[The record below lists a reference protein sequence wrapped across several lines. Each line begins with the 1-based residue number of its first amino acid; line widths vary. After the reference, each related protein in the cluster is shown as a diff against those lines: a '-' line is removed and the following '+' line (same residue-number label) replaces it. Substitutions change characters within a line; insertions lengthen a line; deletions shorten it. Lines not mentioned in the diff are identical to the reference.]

1 MVVFSLSHFLLRH
14 QQKTKNN
21 KDEIGGRSG
30 HIFPLS
36 PSSSSSS
43 ENKEQQGRDWRSQCS
58 ASGHFLPRHQQKV
71 INNEDEIGGHNA
83 LQQWSQWSSSPSLT
97 FSLVINSKRSTTRMR
112 SEVGCHNHRAQI
124 GGYRRPL
131 CHLLSPRSPD
141 PTSTPQHRP

>member
-1 MVVFSLSHFLLRH
+1 VLVVDRRSVVVFSLSHFLLRH

-83 LQQWSQWSSSPSLT
+83 LRQWSQWSSSPSLT
-97 FSLVINSKRSTTRMR
+97 FSLVINRNEKQRGRDRMF
-112 SEVGCHNHRAQI
+112 S
-124 GGYRRPL
+124 L
-131 CHLLSPRSPD
+131 SHLLPHH
-141 PTSTPQHRP
+141 QQK